1 MRKTINL
8 WRQAERQYWKQDL
21 LHYATFS
28 RRCFQYFSNQCND
41 FSNWYFYIN
50 LTYTI
55 SSSSWMMIY
64 TFTVAKLKYI
74 FLNFRDA
81 IINPAV
87 YDHVNMTFSRFLSST
102 ELLSKTNIIHGYTI
116 KVGSYDITSDVYHT
130 AYFVECVH
138 NHETLLF

>member
-1 MRKTINL
+1 MVFLHDFDLYDYDILFYYNKIEINHF
-8 WRQAERQYWKQDL
+8 K
-21 LHYATFS
+21 F
-28 RRCFQYFSNQCND
+28 C
-41 FSNWYFYIN
+41 
-50 LTYTI
+50 
-55 SSSSWMMIY
+55 
-64 TFTVAKLKYI
+64 
-74 FLNFRDA
+74 DA